1 MRLALIGIDHGHAR
15 AYQETLL
22 SLGDRVEIVGLW
34 GPRREGLVRAT
45 HPRLAGVPVYDT
57 LDQLID
63 GARPQAVMSFLH
75 NDESGPVLQTL
86 ARAGIH
92 IWAEKPVARRAA
104 ELGPTREALNARGL
118 VFATGYTHRFAP
130 VHRQL
135 KQWIDEGVL
144 GPLTGATALKATS
157 SVAARG
163 PTSYLFDDEISGG
176 GILHWL
182 GCHWIDLFLH
192 FFAQPVV
199 AVTALTGNLSGEPI
213 DVEDVAAVSLR
224 FAGGALVSIH
234 AGYLTPR
241 GEAAGDSALRLYGR
255 LGWAAWIVGSNTVE
269 AFSTHASWAAGP
281 TRRLT
286 CDAPPAPG
294 YAGVVGRRSIENF
307 LAAAAGAEAP
317 MFRIEEAMNVLAV
330 VEAAY
335 ESARSGR
342 VVEPDWRTDPSR

>member
-22 SLGDRVEIVGLW
+22 SLGKQVEVTGLW
-34 GPRREGLVRAT
+34 GPRPEALTRAIHPGLAD
-45 HPRLAGVPVYDT
+45 VPVYAT
-57 LDQLID
+57 LERLID
-63 GARPQAVMSFLH
+63 GARPHAAMSFLH
-75 NDESGPVLQTL
+75 NDESGAVLEVL

-92 IWAEKPVARRAA
+92 VWAEKPVARRAA
-104 ELGPTREALNARGL
+104 ELVPARDALNARHL

-135 KQWIDEGVL
+135 KQWIGDGIF

-157 SVAARG
+157 SVTSRD
-163 PTSYLFDDEISGG
+163 PSSYLFDKRISGG

-192 FFAQPVV
+192 LFDEPVV
-199 AVTALTGNLSGEPI
+199 AVSALTGILSGEPI
-213 DVEDVAAVSLR
+213 DVEDIAAVSLR

-241 GEAAGDSALRLYGR
+241 GEAGGDSALRLYGK
-255 LGWAAWIVGSNTVE
+255 LGWAVWQVGADAAEVFSAHPSWATDPKRQL
-269 AFSTHASWAAGP
+269 AFSAP
-281 TRRLT
+281 T
-286 CDAPPAPG
+286 APG
-294 YAGVVGRRSIENF
+294 YAGAVGRRSIENF

-317 MFRIEEAMNVLAV
+317 MFRIEEAMNMLAV
-330 VEAAY
+330 CEAAY
-335 ESARSGR
+335 ESADTGR
-342 VVEPDWRTDPSR
+342 VVTPERW

>member
-22 SLGDRVEIVGLW
+22 ALGDRVEVVGLW
-34 GPRREGLVRAT
+34 GPRREALARAT
-45 HPRLAGVPVYDT
+45 HPRLAEVPVYDS
-57 LDQLID
+57 LDRLVD
-63 GARPQAVMSFLH
+63 GARPQAVMSFLR
-75 NDESGPVLQTL
+75 NDESGPVLHAL
-86 ARAGIH
+86 ARAGVH
-92 IWAEKPVARRAA
+92 VWAEKPVARRAA
-104 ELGPTREALNARGL
+104 ELVPARDALNQRGL

-135 KQWIDEGVL
+135 KRWIDEGVF

-157 SVAARG
+157 SVTARD
-163 PTSYLFDDEISGG
+163 PHSHLFDQKVSGG

-192 FFAQPVV
+192 FFAEPVV
-199 AVTALTGNLSGEPI
+199 AVAALTGTLSGEPI

-241 GEAAGDSALRLYGR
+241 GEAGGDSALRVYGK
-255 LGWAAWIVGSNTVE
+255 LGWAVWQIGTDAAEVFSAHPAWAT
-269 AFSTHASWAAGP
+269 GP
-281 TRRLT
+281 TRRLAFG
-286 CDAPPAPG
+286 APAAPG

-307 LAAAAGAEAP
+307 LAAAAGDEAP
-317 MFRIEEAMNVLAV
+317 MFRIEEAMNALAV
-330 VEAAY
+330 CDAAY

-342 VVEPDWRTDPSR
+342 VVKPEWW